1 MPRIFAKNSL
11 PLLVAITSYLVL
23 EKVFDFLFAVLLAT
37 TGLHQAD
44 LLTIFW
50 LYQLLRVLLAFV
62 IGLAAGLWE
71 RRAAWAAGAIFGAIL
86 LVVQLARDLRNG
98 EEQTW
103 DDFAVGGLIIFAA
116 LAPPFAI
123 GCYITQRIR
132 GRRTTALSAEHGG
145 ASTS

>member
-1 MPRIFAKNSL
+1 M
-11 PLLVAITSYLVL
+11 
-23 EKVFDFLFAVLLAT
+23 LLAT

-44 LLTIFW
+44 VLTIFG
-50 LYQLLRVLLAFV
+50 LYQLLRVLLAFL
-62 IGLAAGLWE
+62 IGLTAGLWE

-86 LVVQLARDLRNG
+86 LAVQLVRDLRNG

-132 GRRTTALSAEHGG
+132 RARTIARPPEDAA